1 MASSS
6 SKNVLPPKENQ
17 PAHSSITAVRIPAD
31 GTLPYVVNLQL
42 VNTTSNYHVGLH
54 GSNPLHHSSADDMRD
69 TGRRSSK
76 TLSPWADDALI
87 DIDETYNTTVSLEE
101 KARRGL
107 QALELAPRPTAHSY
121 GNGHDIDP

>member
-6 SKNVLPPKENQ
+6 SKNVLPPTEHQ

-42 VNTTSNYHVGLH
+42 VDTTSNYHVRLH

-69 TGRRSSK
+69 TGRSSK
-76 TLSPWADDALI
+76 TPSPWADDAPI
-87 DIDETYNTTVSLEE
+87 DVDETYDKTVSLEE
-101 KARRGL
+101 KARRSL
-107 QALELAPRPTAHSY
+107 QALELAPRPNTHSY